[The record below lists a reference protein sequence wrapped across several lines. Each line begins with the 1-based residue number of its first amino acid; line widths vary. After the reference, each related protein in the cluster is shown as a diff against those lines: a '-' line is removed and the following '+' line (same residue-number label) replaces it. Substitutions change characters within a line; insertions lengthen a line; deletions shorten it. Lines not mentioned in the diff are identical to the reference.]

1 MDCITLS
8 ESEVIKKEIL
18 EALKDSIDSQ
28 KKTFICKFAL
38 DAAEQVCKEIG
49 DDKNKAVIEKY
60 AIEACINSFGK
71 GLAKGINLANMFIPK
86 LEEIYDV

>member
-1 MDCITLS
+1 MGYISLS
-8 ESEVIKKEIL
+8 ESEVIKTEIL

-28 KKTFICKFAL
+28 KTFICKFAL

-71 GLAKGINLANMFIPK
+71 GLAKGINLGNMFNPK
-86 LEEIYDV
+86 LEELQNV